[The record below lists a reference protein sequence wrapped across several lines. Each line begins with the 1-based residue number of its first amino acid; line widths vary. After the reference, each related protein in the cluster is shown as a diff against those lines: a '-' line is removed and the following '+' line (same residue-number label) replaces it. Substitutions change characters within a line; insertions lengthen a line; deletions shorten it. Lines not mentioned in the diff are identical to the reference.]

1 MYTLES
7 ILARLT
13 FKPRPR
19 VVRTEAPMPMRS
31 SLSPAILFGLALC
44 LFLTSC
50 SATSKEHQDREEIH
64 PLTRA
69 QAETVLLT
77 PHNLGPLYRQVA
89 PSDDDT
95 SDPGCFAT
103 LFNSPK
109 ATTELERDF
118 NRVGTHGLA
127 TVVSDVMSYPTT
139 SAMTHEFAR
148 VRRVLTT
155 CKHIDDASDGVRTHL
170 EVSRGFE
177 KSSPVADE
185 QINISAT
192 GTFTSGGQRLPG
204 GVWISLARIDNHAV
218 SVGIFAVDSRQSSD
232 LPAYSKVAINRLA
245 AVAAGKRP
253 PTEKVP
259 PPTHDNIVSEAQRL
273 HLQPYF
279 ATFDVNEIQNRP
291 CQVLADQAID
301 LNRHEKVR
309 PLRIRNTHLLVDHR
323 ASIIPPVSG
332 RIALIYSCG
341 GTATWSDQVRDQV
354 IIRLALNAR
363 GQAFVDVADSEA

>member
-1 MYTLES
+1 MSSLES
-7 ILARLT
+7 TLARLT
-13 FKPRPR
+13 FTPRSR
-19 VVRTEAPMPMRS
+19 AVRAGNPMPMRS
-31 SLSPAILFGLALC
+31 SLSYALLLGLGLC
-44 LFLTSC
+44 LLLTSC
-50 SATSKEHQDREEIH
+50 STTSKENQDREKIQ
-64 PLTRA
+64 LTRA

-77 PHNLGPLYRQVA
+77 PHNLGPLYRQVAA

-109 ATTELERDF
+109 ATTELERGFD
-118 NRVGTHGLA
+118 RVGTHGLA
-127 TVVSDVMSYPTT
+127 TVVSDVMSYRTT
-139 SAMTHEFAR
+139 SAMTREFAR
-148 VRRVLTT
+148 VRRVLAT
-155 CKHIDDASDGVRTHL
+155 CTHIDDTTEGVRTRL
-170 EVSRGFE
+170 EVSGGYE

-192 GTFTSGGQRLPG
+192 GTFTTGGQRLPG

-218 SVGIFAVDSRQSSD
+218 SVGILAADSRQSTD

-253 PTEKVP
+253 PAEKVP

-279 ATFDVNEIQNRP
+279 AKIDVNQIQNHP

-301 LNRHEKVR
+301 LYEHEKVR
-309 PLRIRNTHLLVDHR
+309 PLRIRSTHLLVDHR
-323 ASIIPPVSG
+323 ATIIPPVGG
-332 RIALIYSCG
+332 RSALIYSCG
-341 GTATWSDQVRDQV
+341 GTATWSDHIRVQV

-363 GQAFVDVADSEA
+363 GQAFVDIADSEA